1 MNKILFP
8 GTLALITLA
17 VASPGIGQETNN
29 TACQQAIQTNCTIC
43 HATQRICAKLDI
55 PGANWPAT
63 VAVMG
68 KRGNLSKQVQDA
80 VIVCLTTSAN
90 PKGLVCPTRTP

>member
-1 MNKILFP
+1 MDQDVLP

-17 VASPGIGQETNN
+17 VASLGIGQETNN

-43 HATQRICAKLDI
+43 HTTQRICAKLDTTD
-55 PGANWPAT
+55 ADWPAT

-68 KRGNLSKQVQDA
+68 KGGSLSKQVQDA
-80 VIVCLTTSAN
+80 VIVCLTTS
-90 PKGLVCPTRTP
+90 G